1 MAVLGHSKPDKDRYV
16 WADLYS
22 GMATDFETD
31 GLDSSL
37 FPAFKSIAAKTIGF
51 DLVPVVPMDP
61 PRSMFVLSPLD
72 L

>member
-1 MAVLGHSKPDKDRYV
+1 MAVLGHSKPNKDRYI

-22 GMATDFETD
+22 GLATDFETD

-51 DLVPVVPMDP
+51 DIVPIIPMP
-61 PRSMFVLSPLD
+61 PPQSYILPTLD
-72 L
+72 I